1 MTDQNQSIESTETR
15 AAVPELVYSQ
25 ATGQYAAQL
34 RELELVCFPNLNDTD
49 LLTEEEVRVQEEIF
63 PEGAF
68 MVRDGER
75 VVGMASGVFI
85 DFDLTDLQHSLSD
98 IVGMDDIY
106 PHNPDG
112 EWYYGL
118 DIAVH
123 PDYRGLGIGKR
134 LYDLRKGVVRSL
146 NKHGII
152 AGGVIPGFADH
163 KDRMSADEYV
173 EAVKAGELFDPTL
186 SFQLANGFKALAAL
200 ADFVHDET
208 TDGWGSFIIWYNP
221 DYVPP
226 DA

>member
-1 MTDQNQSIESTETR
+1 MTNQEGRNNPTGTR
-15 AAVPELVYSQ
+15 IAVPALVYTE
-25 ATGQYAAQL
+25 ARGEYAARL
-34 RELELVCFPNLNDTD
+34 RELELVCFPNLQDTD
-49 LLTEEEVRVQEEIF
+49 LLTEEEVRVQEEVF

-68 MVRDGER
+68 MVLDGER

-98 IVGMDDIY
+98 IMGMDDVY
-106 PHNPDG
+106 PHDADG

-134 LYDLRKGVVRSL
+134 LYDLRKGVVQRF
-146 NKHGII
+146 NRHGII
-152 AGGVIPGFADH
+152 AGGVIPGYAGH
-163 KDRMSADEYV
+163 KDRMSADAYV
-173 EAVKAGELFDPTL
+173 EAVTAGELFDPTL
-186 SFQLANGFKALAAL
+186 SFQLANGFQALAAL

-221 DYVPP
+221 NYMPP

>member
-1 MTDQNQSIESTETR
+1 MMNQDPPGEPTTTGNE
-15 AAVPELVYSQ
+15 APALVYTE
-25 ATGQYAAQL
+25 ATGEYASQL

-49 LLTEEEVRVQEEIF
+49 LLTEEEVRVQEEVF
-63 PEGAF
+63 PKGAF
-68 MVRDGER
+68 MVLDGER

-98 IVGMDDIY
+98 IVGMDDVY

-134 LYDLRKGVVRSL
+134 LYDLRKGVVRSF
-146 NKHGII
+146 NTHGII
-152 AGGVIPGFADH
+152 AGGVIPGYADH
-163 KDRMSADEYV
+163 KDRMSADAYV
-173 EAVKAGELFDPTL
+173 EAVSAGELFDPTL
-186 SFQLANGFKALAAL
+186 SFQLANGFQALAAL

-221 DYVPP
+221 DYIPP

>member
-1 MTDQNQSIESTETR
+1 MTNQHR
-15 AAVPELVYSQ
+15 AIQSNKEGTTTPELVYTE
-25 ATGQYAAQL
+25 ATGEYAAQL
-34 RELELVCFPNLNDTD
+34 RELELVCFPNLEDTD
-49 LLTEEEVRVQEEIF
+49 LLTEEEVRIQEEVF

-68 MVRDGER
+68 MVLDGGT

-98 IVGMDDIY
+98 IVGMDDVY

-134 LYDLRKGVVRSL
+134 LYDLRKGVVRSF

-152 AGGVIPGFADH
+152 AGGVIPGYSAH
-163 KDRMSADEYV
+163 KTRMSADAYID
-173 EAVKAGELFDPTL
+173 AVKVGELFDPTL
-186 SFQLANGFKALAAL
+186 SFQLTNGFEALAAL

-221 DYVPP
+221 DYIPP

>member
-1 MTDQNQSIESTETR
+1 MNHDPSNESTRTRIETP
-15 AAVPELVYSQ
+15 ALVYTE
-25 ATGQYAAQL
+25 ATGMYAAQL
-34 RELELVCFPNLNDTD
+34 RKLELVCFPNLEETD
-49 LLTEEEVRVQEEIF
+49 LLTEEEVRVQEDVF

-68 MVRDGER
+68 MVLDGER

-85 DFDLTDLQHSLSD
+85 DFDLEDLQHSLSD
-98 IVGMDDIY
+98 IVGMDDVY

-123 PDYRGLGIGKR
+123 PDYRGLGIGRR
-134 LYDLRKGVVRSL
+134 LYDLRKGVVRSF

-152 AGGVIPGFADH
+152 AGGVIPAYADH
-163 KDRMSADEYV
+163 KDRMSADAYV

-186 SFQLANGFKALAAL
+186 SFQLANGFQALAAL
-200 ADFVHDET
+200 ADFVNDET

-221 DYVPP
+221 DFIPP

>member
-1 MTDQNQSIESTETR
+1 MTNDDRPSDPTGPGI
-15 AAVPELVYSQ
+15 AVPGLVYAE
-25 ATGQYAAQL
+25 ATGEYASQL
-34 RELELVCFPNLNDTD
+34 RELELVCFPNLDGSD
-49 LLTEEEVRVQEEIF
+49 LLTEDEVRDQEEAF

-68 MVRDGER
+68 MVLDNER

-98 IVGMDDIY
+98 IMGMDDVY

-134 LYDLRKGVVRSL
+134 LYDLRKEVVRRF
-146 NKHGII
+146 NRHGII
-152 AGGVIPGFADH
+152 AGGVIPGYADH
-163 KDRMSADEYV
+163 KDRMSADAYV

-186 SFQLANGFKALAAL
+186 SFQLANGFQALAAL

-208 TDGWGSFIIWYNP
+208 TGGWGSFIIWYNS
-221 DYVPP
+221 DYIPP

>member
-1 MTDQNQSIESTETR
+1 MMNQEGRNDPTGTGIE
-15 AAVPELVYSQ
+15 APALVYTE
-25 ATGQYAAQL
+25 ARGEYAARL
-34 RELELVCFPNLNDTD
+34 RELELVCFPNLQDTD
-49 LLTEEEVRVQEEIF
+49 LLTEEEVRVQEEVF

-68 MVRDGER
+68 MVLDGER

-85 DFDLTDLQHSLSD
+85 DFDLADLQHSLSD
-98 IVGMDDIY
+98 IVGMDDVY
-106 PHNPDG
+106 PHDPDG

-134 LYDLRKGVVRSL
+134 LYDLRKGVVRRF

-152 AGGVIPGFADH
+152 AGGVIPGYADH
-163 KDRMSADEYV
+163 KDQMSADTYV
-173 EAVKAGELFDPTL
+173 DAVKAGELFDPTL
-186 SFQLANGFKALAAL
+186 SFQLANGFQALGAL

-221 DYVPP
+221 DYMPR